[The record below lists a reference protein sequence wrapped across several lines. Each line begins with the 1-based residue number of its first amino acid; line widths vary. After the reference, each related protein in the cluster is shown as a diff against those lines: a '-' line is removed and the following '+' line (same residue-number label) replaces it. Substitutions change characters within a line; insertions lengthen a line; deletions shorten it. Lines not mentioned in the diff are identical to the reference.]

1 MQCTISLPTISSI
14 NQVSNPAQLKC
25 RKENYDSGFHDET
38 DSFLWQ
44 RLGSSAE
51 ESIAAGGQLCF
62 NDNDLNNF
70 TLDLSPKTK
79 L

>member
-1 MQCTISLPTISSI
+1 MYYIP
-14 NQVSNPAQLKC
+14 SNYFVHQSGVESCATKMPK
-25 RKENYDSGFHDET
+25 KNYDSGFHDET

-62 NDNDLNNF
+62 NDNDFNDF